1 MGQRVS
7 YDTLVPTHETFMER
21 DFEVFR
27 AGPNEARSKRLH
39 VTILKY
45 GIIRMN
51 RNVYYQ
57 IGRPA
62 AVRLGYSRERDAI
75 FIEPV
80 SPRFN
85 EAFPVIQDRMAWRIN
100 AAPFCR
106 HFNITPDTTLKFV
119 DPEIVG
125 QTMLLKLHHTI
136 SVARPKRRR
145 R

>member
-1 MGQRVS
+1 M
-7 YDTLVPTHETFMER
+7 DR
-21 DFEVFR
+21 DFEIFR
-27 AGPNEARSKRLH
+27 TGPNEARSKRLH

-57 IGRPA
+57 LGRPA

-75 FIEPV
+75 WIEAV

-85 EAFPVIQDRMAWRIN
+85 EAFPVIADRMAWRIN

-106 HFNITPDTTLKFV
+106 HFNINPDTSLKFV
-119 DPEIVG
+119 APDIVG
-125 QTMLLKLHHTI
+125 QTMTLKLRETI
-136 SVARPKRRR
+136 SVARPRRR
-145 R
+145 RKQ